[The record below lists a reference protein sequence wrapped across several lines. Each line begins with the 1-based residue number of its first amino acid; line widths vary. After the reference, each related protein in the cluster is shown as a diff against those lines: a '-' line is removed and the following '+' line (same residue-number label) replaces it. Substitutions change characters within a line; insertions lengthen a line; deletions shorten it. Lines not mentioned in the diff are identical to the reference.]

1 MRILFISSLTLS
13 LISSVAAQAASIQG
27 GASIT
32 PLTRVGVVQMPAP
45 IVTSVTPRPTI
56 QGGASLPHSGLSQ
69 TITPVVI
76 NIPRPTIQGGVP
88 LPQTVTPVVID
99 VHRATIQ
106 GGVSFTHIPG
116 GALPNPG
123 PHLPEA
129 ILHPRVIGYFS
140 GGTFLPLTQGDSEL
154 TK

>member
-1 MRILFISSLTLS
+1 MRILLISSLTLS

-32 PLTRVGVVQMPAP
+32 PLNRVGVVQMPAP
-45 IVTSVTPRPTI
+45 IVTSVIPRLTI
-56 QGGASLPHSGLSQ
+56 QGGVSLPHAGLSQ

-76 NIPRPTIQGGVP
+76 DNHPP
-88 LPQTVTPVVID
+88 
-99 VHRATIQ
+99 TIQ

-116 GALPNPG
+116 GALPNEG
-123 PHLPEA
+123 AHLPEA

-140 GGTFLPLTQGDSEL
+140 GGTFYPLTQ
-154 TK
+154 

>member
-45 IVTSVTPRPTI
+45 IVTSVTPRSTS
-56 QGGASLPHSGLSQ
+56 QGGVSLPHSGLSQ

-76 NIPRPTIQGGVP
+76 DIPRP
-88 LPQTVTPVVID
+88 
-99 VHRATIQ
+99 TIQ
-106 GGVSFTHIPG
+106 GGVSFTHISG
-116 GALPNPG
+116 GSLPNDG

-129 ILHPRVIGYFS
+129 ILHPRIIGYFS
-140 GGTFLPLTQGDSEL
+140 GGTLHPLTQGDSR
-154 TK
+154 